1 MNLDIQEIGK
11 KILKSENYNGSIF
24 FNEDMTKHTTMKVGG
39 KADLFV
45 CPKNEISCIYALY
58 ELSLAKIKTYVLGA
72 GSNVVV
78 DDKGFRGAI
87 ISTENFNE
95 ISIDDFE
102 FADKF
107 ATKDEKFELKSE
119 NSAGKTA
126 NFCGESVAEL
136 KNLVADFTESE
147 KSVGKTA
154 KSRKTQILCGSG
166 ALVNEVL
173 EFCEKKGLKTLD
185 KFAGLPASLGG
196 ATYMNARCYSVEIRE
211 FINKVEYLD
220 LCELEELL
228 KNPLKNENAEKNF
241 FKNKQNLESV
251 IKIYQ
256 NNKEDSSWAYKISP
270 FTQKN
275 YLITKV
281 WLNADVLSPESFEK
295 QEDAPFEIQNFLHQE
310 NQKYVQDRILKGHFN
325 KPSSGSVFKNN
336 RNFNAPSGKLIDECG
351 LKGTV
356 IGGAEISSW
365 HGNFIVNNGNAC
377 AQDIKTLVKLAQTK
391 VKQKFGFDLEC
402 EIIFI

>member
-11 KILKSENYNGSIF
+11 KILKSENYNGSVF

-45 CPKNEISCIYALY
+45 CPKDEISCIYALY

-78 DDKGFRGAI
+78 DDKGVRGAI

-95 ISIDDFE
+95 IFIDDFE
-102 FADKF
+102 FTDKSVD
-107 ATKDEKFELKSE
+107 K
-119 NSAGKTA
+119 NNKTA
-126 NFCGESVAEL
+126 KFSGENVVEL
-136 KNLVADFTESE
+136 ENLVADFAESE
-147 KSVGKTA
+147 NSVDKTA
-154 KSRKTQILCGSG
+154 ELKKTQILCGSG
-166 ALVNEVL
+166 ALINEVL

-220 LCELEELL
+220 LCEFEELL
-228 KNPLKNENAEKNF
+228 KNPFKDENTEKIF

-256 NNKEDSSWAYKISP
+256 NNKDDSSWAYKISP

-377 AQDIKTLVKLAQTK
+377 AEDIKNLVKLAQTK
-391 VKQKFGFDLEC
+391 VKEKFGFNLEC

>member
-11 KILKSENYNGSIF
+11 KILKSKNYNGSVL
-24 FNEDMTKHTTMKVGG
+24 FNEDMANHTTMKVGG

-45 CPKNEISCIYALY
+45 CPKDVFSCIYALC
-58 ELSLAKIKTYVLGA
+58 ELKFAKIKTYVLGA

-87 ISTENFNE
+87 ICTENFNE
-95 ISIDDFE
+95 IFVDDFSDDFDE
-102 FADKF
+102 FSSKDK
-107 ATKDEKFELKSE
+107 KFELKSE
-119 NSAGKTA
+119 KIDNK
-126 NFCGESVAEL
+126 
-136 KNLVADFTESE
+136 SE
-147 KSVGKTA
+147 KSKKSADKFSIVTDKNQKT
-154 KSRKTQILCGSG
+154 TEIVCGSG
-166 ALVNEVL
+166 VLVNELL

-185 KFAGLPASLGG
+185 KFAGLPATLGG

-220 LCELEELL
+220 LSKLEELL
-228 KNPLKNENAEKNF
+228 KNPLKDENTQKNF

-281 WLNADVLSPESFEK
+281 YLKADVLCPENFEK
-295 QEDAPFEIQNFLHQE
+295 KQDAPFKIQNSLHQE

-336 RNFNAPSGKLIDECG
+336 RNFNAPSGQLIDECG

-377 AQDIKTLVKLAQTK
+377 AQDIKDLVKLAQTK
-391 VKQKFGFDLEC
+391 VKEKFGFDLEC

>member
-45 CPKNEISCIYALY
+45 CPKDEISCIYALY

-78 DDKGFRGAI
+78 DDNGFRGAI

-95 ISIDDFE
+95 IFIDDFE
-102 FADKF
+102 FTDKSVD
-107 ATKDEKFELKSE
+107 K
-119 NSAGKTA
+119 NNKTA
-126 NFCGESVAEL
+126 KFSGENVVEL
-136 KNLVADFTESE
+136 ENLVADFAESE

-154 KSRKTQILCGSG
+154 ELKKTQILCGSG

-211 FINKVEYLD
+211 FISKVEYIDLD
-220 LCELEELL
+220 ELENLL
-228 KNPLKNENAEKNF
+228 KNQLKNENDKKNF
-241 FKNKQNLESV
+241 FKNRQNLESV

-256 NNKEDSSWAYKISP
+256 NNKDDSSWAYKISP
-270 FTQKN
+270 FTDKN

-281 WLNADVLSPESFEK
+281 CLKADVLCPENFEK
-295 QEDAPFEIQNFLHQE
+295 KEDAPFEIQNFLHEE
-310 NQKYVQDRILKGHFN
+310 NQKYIQDRTVKGHFN

-336 RNFNAPSGKLIDECG
+336 RNFNAPSGQLIDECG

-377 AQDIKTLVKLAQTK
+377 AEDIKNLVKLAQTK
-391 VKQKFGFDLEC
+391 VKEKFGFNLDC

>member
-1 MNLDIQEIGK
+1 MDLDTEEIGK
-11 KILKSENYNGSIF
+11 NILNSKNYNGSIF
-24 FNEDMTKHTTMKVGG
+24 FSEDMTKHTTMKVGG

-45 CPKNEISCIYALY
+45 CPKDTFSCLYALC
-58 ELSLAKIKTYVLGA
+58 ELKLAGIKTYVLGA

-95 ISIDDFE
+95 IFVEE
-102 FADKF
+102 FTGDLA
-107 ATKDEKFELKSE
+107 EKFNGKFSDVSGKSFD
-119 NSAGKTA
+119 K
-126 NFCGESVAEL
+126 NFAE
-136 KNLVADFTESE
+136 KCATE
-147 KSVGKTA
+147 KSDDVKLA
-154 KSRKTQILCGSG
+154 QIVCGSG
-166 ALVNEVL
+166 VLVNNLL

-211 FINKVEYLD
+211 FISKVEYIDLD
-220 LCELEELL
+220 ELENLL
-228 KNPLKNENAEKNF
+228 KNQLKNENDKKNF
-241 FKNKQNLESV
+241 FKNRQNLESV

-256 NNKEDSSWAYKISP
+256 NNKDDSSWAYKISP
-270 FTQKN
+270 FTDKN

-281 WLNADVLSPESFEK
+281 CLKADVLCPENFEK
-295 QEDAPFEIQNFLHQE
+295 KEDAPFEIQNFLHEE
-310 NQKYVQDRILKGHFN
+310 NQKYIQDRTVKGHFN

-336 RNFNAPSGKLIDECG
+336 RNFNAPSGQLIDECG

-377 AQDIKTLVKLAQTK
+377 AEDIKNLVKLAQTK
-391 VKQKFGFDLEC
+391 VKEKFGFNLDC

>member
-24 FNEDMTKHTTMKVGG
+24 FNEDMAKHTTMKVGG

-45 CPKNEISCIYALY
+45 CPKDVVSCIYALC
-58 ELSLAKIKTYVLGA
+58 ELKLAKIKTYVLGA

-78 DDKGFRGAI
+78 DDKGFCGAI

-95 ISIDDFE
+95 IFIDDFADFDK
-102 FADKF
+102 FADKK
-107 ATKDEKFELKSE
+107 ATR
-119 NSAGKTA
+119 T
-126 NFCGESVAEL
+126 
-136 KNLVADFTESE
+136 
-147 KSVGKTA
+147 
-154 KSRKTQILCGSG
+154 TQIVCGSG
-166 ALVNEVL
+166 VLVNNLL

-220 LCELEELL
+220 LYELENLL
-228 KNPLKNENAEKNF
+228 KNQSKNENDKKNF

-275 YLITKV
+275 YLITKIC
-281 WLNADVLSPESFEK
+281 LNANVLCPETFEK
-295 QEDAPFEIQNFLHQE
+295 KEDAPFEIQNFLHQE

-377 AQDIKTLVKLAQTK
+377 AQDIKSLVRLAQSK